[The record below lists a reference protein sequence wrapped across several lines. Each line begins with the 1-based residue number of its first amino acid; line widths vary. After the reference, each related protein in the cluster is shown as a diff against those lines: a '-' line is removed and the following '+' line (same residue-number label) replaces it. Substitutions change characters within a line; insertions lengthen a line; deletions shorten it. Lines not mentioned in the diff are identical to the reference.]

1 MTWKRKPLLVLV
13 GLAMIGTM
21 ILAGAI
27 PTLAQQGPEIRVTNS
42 PTLDSDQPDV
52 AIDSNGNI
60 HIVYSEYA
68 ESYREI
74 WYTMLDKDGNTLI
87 EDTRITPDDDND
99 STRPAIVID
108 STNKVHITW
117 RDWRWDDGESH
128 EVTYTKLDP
137 SLDDMDGNAAN
148 PATITLVDDKRLTN
162 IGSYYILS
170 VRMAIDSNDAIHIV
184 FDDYDNDDIDYMKID
199 KDGNELIATTAL
211 RDNVGHWRGYPG
223 VALDSND
230 NVHITWAEYEEV
242 TDYDEVYFMMLDGS
256 DGSTMIDATLITT
269 ADSSYSKWASIAVDD
284 EDKVHIVFQDYS
296 DSTTHEI
303 WYTKLDPS
311 LDDQSGDAANDG
323 TITLIPEKRLTSDDG
338 DLSRHPTIA
347 ISCGRYIHVAWEEYD
362 SDNVNYMLLDKDG
375 SVVDDNTA
383 LTTSGGAA
391 GASYIP
397 WTMPYIDVDANGKAY
412 IVWSDYR
419 GESNEIYYTTYQGP
433 LCVATIT
440 GTNCTISAL
449 TVPDI
454 PAGAPED
461 FTTDTIV
468 GFTATAFPVTTAD
481 LSITFTSLPADPTI
495 YKVVNGTWIEIY
507 PTNNSAGITNVTLI
521 GNTLNYTI
529 EDGSDC
535 DVDGLVD
542 GTIQDPIAVGTGGG
556 SGGGS
561 SGGSSNSGGGSC
573 FIATAAYG
581 SPMTPHAKVLRE
593 FRDRILLVNTV
604 GKAFVDLY
612 YSYSPPVA
620 DFIASHSSLRTLA
633 RWSLLPIVGVSW
645 VALKIGLAPT
655 MAFVFTVLILMSF
668 TTIVLFRKR
677 KRVRQQAYT

>member
-1 MTWKRKPLLVLV
+1 MTSKRKTLLVLV
-13 GLAMIGTM
+13 WLAMIGTM
-21 ILAGAI
+21 MLAGAI
-27 PTLAQQGPEIRVTNS
+27 PTLAQQGPEIAVTNS
-42 PTLDSDQPDV
+42 GAYADKPDV

-60 HIVYSEYA
+60 HIVYCEYA
-68 ESYREI
+68 GSYREI

-87 EDTRITPDDDND
+87 EDTRITPDDDYD
-99 STRPAIVID
+99 STRPQIVID
-108 STNKVHITW
+108 STNKVHIVW
-117 RDWRWDDGESH
+117 RDQRWDANSSQ

-137 SLDDMDGNAAN
+137 YLDDMDGNAAD
-148 PATITLVDDKRLTN
+148 PAIITLVDDKRLTN
-162 IGSYYILS
+162 IGNWYIFG

-184 FDDYDNDDIDYMKID
+184 FADDDNGDIDYMKID

-211 RDNVGHWRGYPG
+211 RENVSHWKPYPG

-230 NVHITWAEYEEV
+230 NVHITWADYED
-242 TDYDEVYFMMLDGS
+242 TDSDEVYYMMLDGN

-269 ADSSYSKWASIAVDD
+269 NDDWYSKWASIVVDD
-284 EDKVHIVFQDYS
+284 EDKVHIVFQDYRGLN
-296 DSTTHEI
+296 HEI

-311 LDDQSGDAANDG
+311 LDDQNGEAADAG

-338 DLSRHPTIA
+338 DKSRHPTVAIA
-347 ISCGRYIHVAWEEYD
+347 CGRYIHIAWDEDD

-375 SVVDDNTA
+375 SVVADNTA
-383 LTTSGGAA
+383 LTTGGGANPLE
-391 GASYIP
+391 GEDGRS

-412 IVWSDYR
+412 IVWSDDR
-419 GESNEIYYTTYQGP
+419 DGSNEIYYTTYQGP
-433 LCVATIT
+433 LCAATIT
-440 GTNCTISAL
+440 GTNCTISDL

-454 PAGAPED
+454 PADAPAD

-468 GFTATAFPVTTAD
+468 GFTATGFPGTTAD
-481 LSITFTSLPADPTI
+481 LSITFTSLPANPTF
-495 YKVVNGTWIEIY
+495 YKAANGTWIKIY

-521 GNTLNYTI
+521 GNTLSYTI

-535 DVDGLVD
+535 DVDGIVD
-542 GTIQDPIAVGTGGG
+542 GTIQDPIAVGAGGG
-556 SGGGS
+556 SG
-561 SGGSSNSGGGSC
+561 GGSSNSGGGSC

-581 SPMTPHAKVLRE
+581 SPMTQHVKVLRE
-593 FRDRILLVNTV
+593 FRDRILLVNRV

-620 DFIASHSSLRTLA
+620 DFIASHSSLQTMV

-655 MAFVFTVLILMSF
+655 LAFVFVILILMSF